1 MRGLRLLAKHN
12 VEWNAMA
19 TVNSANVGHPLEFYR
34 FFRDDLECQFLQ
46 FTPVVERTLHHSNGT
61 LLAHAGEREGVVTPH
76 SVSAKAWGEFLCTIF
91 DEWVRNDVGK
101 IFIQL
106 FDSTLANWVGQ
117 PPGVCTMS
125 KYCGHAAIIEHN
137 GDVYSCDHFV
147 FPEYQLG
154 NIKENSLSD
163 MMYSSKQSRFGV
175 AKHSTLPSQ
184 CLNCEYEFACHG
196 ECPRNRFLSAP
207 NGETGLN
214 YLCQGYHQFF
224 THTAPYMDYMR
235 KMLQSHQP
243 PARVMEWAKGSL
255 Y

>member
-1 MRGLRLLAKHN
+1 
-12 VEWNAMA
+12 
-19 TVNSANVGHPLEFYR
+19 
-34 FFRDDLECQFLQ
+34 
-46 FTPVVERTLHHSNGT
+46 
-61 LLAHAGEREGVVTPH
+61 
-76 SVSAKAWGEFLCTIF
+76 
-91 DEWVRNDVGK
+91 
-101 IFIQL
+101 
-106 FDSTLANWVGQ
+106 
-117 PPGVCTMS
+117 MS

-163 MMYSSKQSRFGV
+163 MMYGSKQSRFGV